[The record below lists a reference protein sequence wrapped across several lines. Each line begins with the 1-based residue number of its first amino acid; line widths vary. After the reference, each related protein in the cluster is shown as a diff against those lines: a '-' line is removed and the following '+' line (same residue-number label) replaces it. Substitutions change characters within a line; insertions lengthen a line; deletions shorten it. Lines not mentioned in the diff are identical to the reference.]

1 MDLGPPEAAMS
12 CTEEIVWPTLTGWA
26 MVRCWKT
33 GPHDIHTD
41 SNGAPLCTTDEARF
55 MREQH
60 ALCAA
65 PRRWTGL
72 IA

>member
-1 MDLGPPEAAMS
+1 MS
-12 CTEEIVWPTLTGWA
+12 KARRSGCTVEVLWPSATGW
-26 MVRCWKT
+26 RLHDCWAV
-33 GPHDIHTD
+33 GPHDVHTD

-60 ALCAA
+60 ALCAM
-65 PRRWTGL
+65 PRRWPGL